1 MIAKD
6 IRIEGFDARTWTNL
20 VSLFAPN
27 VAYRTHK
34 APRASDAPE
43 IHAGVLTERTRTG
56 EDQPVTEPR
65 GTLFL
70 VVTPRGRVLSARHSV
85 RGRVKGL
92 TYEGHGSLESLA
104 REHGARRVLVLRE
117 GAVEEVTERAT
128 ARLERHDDYGA
139 QLLTVMRTI
148 RDAMDTGAI
157 HVWPRPFAG
166 VPIPTAP
173 LISRAMDGVLPDDHA
188 MVLGVFSR
196 GTLWTFAALRRSAG
210 EIDRVIGPDVVL
222 RWTGPLGGDFRRDHR
237 VIADA
242 VTTNLAPVHLGIFA
256 EVEDLTALLRS
267 NEPGAWARAIVSRDI
282 IVHPTPPYVAVALA
296 ADGVRAAA
304 KRTES
309 WLAGTGALE
318 ALSQLAPIASYV
330 RGRVGEVA
338 SVTSLLGFDPLKLL
352 AAWLERA
359 DDDVA
364 GAKAPHA
371 DARASDDEGD
381 APREDAPP
389 RTGEDE

>member
-1 MIAKD
+1 MIAED

-27 VAYRTHK
+27 VAYRTQK

-43 IHAGVLTERTRTG
+43 IDE
-56 EDQPVTEPR
+56 EDLEGTKAR

-70 VVTPRGRVLSARHSV
+70 VVTPKGRVLSARHSI

-92 TYEGHGSLESLA
+92 TYEGRGSLEMLA
-104 REHGARRVLVLRE
+104 KDHGARRVLVIRE
-117 GAVEEVTERAT
+117 GAVEELVERAT

-139 QLLTVMRTI
+139 QLLTVIRAV
-148 RDAMDTGAI
+148 RDATDSGSI
-157 HVWPRPFAG
+157 EVWPRPFAG
-166 VPIPTAP
+166 IPIPTAP
-173 LISRAMDGVLPDDHA
+173 LISRAMDGVLPDDHSL
-188 MVLGVFSR
+188 VLAVFSR
-196 GTLWTFAALRRSAG
+196 GTLWSFAALRRSAG
-210 EIDRVIGPDVVL
+210 EVDRILGPDVVL
-222 RWTGPLGGDFRRDHR
+222 RWTGALGGDFRRDHR
-237 VIADA
+237 IIAEA
-242 VTTNLAPVHLGIFA
+242 VATNLAPVHLGVFA
-256 EVEDLTALLRS
+256 EVDDLTALLR
-267 NEPGAWARAIVSRDI
+267 NDEPGAWARAIVSRDI

-304 KRTES
+304 KRTEA

-318 ALSQLAPIASYV
+318 ALGQLAPLASYL

-359 DDDVA
+359 DDDVEGARETA
-364 GAKAPHA
+364 GARP
-371 DARASDDEGD
+371 DASDDEGD
-381 APREDAPP
+381 LPPSPDDA
-389 RTGEDE
+389 DE